1 MVLFFYTEKSLT
13 RLFFIERRNMA
24 RKAEGRSPISGG
36 VSPRITTPALSSYSN
51 DYQAE
56 INKRT
61 AINPNDPQ
69 LQV

>member
-1 MVLFFYTEKSLT
+1 
-13 RLFFIERRNMA
+13 MA